1 MREESNAR
9 SANGVRDYGFLS
21 QRMRGVGEIT
31 QETEG
36 PGNIIGQVSSLGGGE
51 VRREKKMLPGSREG
65 IINILCNRLEPD
77 YILL

>member
-1 MREESNAR
+1 
-9 SANGVRDYGFLS
+9 
-21 QRMRGVGEIT
+21 MRGVGEIT